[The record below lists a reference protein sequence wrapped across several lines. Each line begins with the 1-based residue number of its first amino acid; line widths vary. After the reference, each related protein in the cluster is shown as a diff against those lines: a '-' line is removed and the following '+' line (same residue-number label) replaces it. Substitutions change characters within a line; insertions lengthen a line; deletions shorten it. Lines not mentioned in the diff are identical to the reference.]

1 MKILCVLCSVL
12 LCLLSY
18 RNYAVELIKHNGID
32 QTLDEQKHYFP
43 SILQLAIDKS
53 VSKYGP
59 AQLVTIELPMPQQR
73 QFKSLD
79 DHIIDVMWTMT
90 SNKLEKEALPVRIPL
105 LKGLLGYRVLVIRK
119 NQETQ
124 FSAIT
129 QLEQLKNLTAVQG
142 FGWADVDIL
151 RSNGLKVEESS
162 WYDSI
167 YKSLNA
173 GYYDYF
179 PRSILEAQSEL
190 ANYSFDNL
198 KIAPQHLLIY
208 PTAIYFFVSKQN
220 SQLAERLH
228 YGLTQAI
235 VDGSFEQLFRRFPQH
250 ISALQELAKQNRV
263 VLQLSNPTLPADTPL
278 DNPTFWYQFPQQKKV
293 KL

>member
-1 MKILCVLCSVL
+1 VKILCVLCSVL
-12 LCLLSY
+12 LCLLSC
-18 RNYAVELIKHNGID
+18 RNHAVELKKHNGID
-32 QTLDEQKHYFP
+32 QTLDEQKHYFL
-43 SILQLAIDKS
+43 SVLQLAIDKS

-79 DHIIDVMWTMT
+79 DHIIDDMWTMT
-90 SNKLEKEALPVRIPL
+90 SNNLEKEALPVRIPL
-105 LKGLLGYRVLVIRK
+105 LKCLLGYRVLVIRK
-119 NQETQ
+119 SQETQ
-124 FSAIT
+124 VSAIT

-151 RSNGLKVEESS
+151 SSNGLKVEESS

-198 KIAPQHLLIY
+198 KIAPLHLLIY

-220 SQLAERLH
+220 SQLA
-228 YGLTQAI
+228 
-235 VDGSFEQLFRRFPQH
+235 
-250 ISALQELAKQNRV
+250 
-263 VLQLSNPTLPADTPL
+263 
-278 DNPTFWYQFPQQKKV
+278 
-293 KL
+293 